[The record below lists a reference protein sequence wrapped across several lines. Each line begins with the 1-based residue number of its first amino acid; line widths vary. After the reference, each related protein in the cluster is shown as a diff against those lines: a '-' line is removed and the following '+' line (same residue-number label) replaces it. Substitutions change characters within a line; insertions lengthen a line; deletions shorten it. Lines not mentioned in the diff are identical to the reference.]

1 MDWSKGFSASCY
13 MSVVDPDSWRDI
25 QRMELTGGRV
35 SKMSTGLRQS
45 ADVTCTEFDVGKEIW
60 IRIYMTVSQGRDS
73 VNVPLFTGLATS
85 SDTDVN
91 GTRKEYPVQCYSV
104 LKPAQDTLLLR
115 GWYAPV
121 ETVANTLFRML
132 LGVCPAP
139 LVIDAGCPSLTA
151 AIIAG
156 KGETNLSMV
165 DRILTAI
172 NWRMVLE
179 GDGTIHICPKA
190 SKVSMT
196 FDALEYDV
204 IEPEVTLARDW
215 FDCPNIFR
223 AVQDDLTAIARDDDP
238 DSFLST
244 VRRGREVWK
253 EEDGCDFAEGE
264 TIGEYA
270 IRRLREEQQVALVV
284 SYSRRFHPDVKIGDI
299 IRLAYPGSGLEGAFT
314 VNTQSMELGKTSIDE
329 EVIL

>member
-13 MSVVDPDSWRDI
+13 MSVVDADTWRDI
-25 QRMELTGGRV
+25 KRMEITGGRV
-35 SKMSTGLRQS
+35 SRMPTGLRQS
-45 ADVTCTEFDVGKEIW
+45 ADITCTEFEAGKEIW
-60 IRIYMTVSQGRDS
+60 IRVYMTASQGRDS

-85 SDTDVN
+85 SDTDVD
-91 GTRKEYPVQCYSV
+91 GTRRSYPVQCYSV

-121 ETVANTLFRML
+121 ETGADVLFRQL
-132 LGVCPAP
+132 LDVCPAP
-139 LVIDAGCPSLTA
+139 LSIDDGCPSLTA

-196 FDALEYDV
+196 FDTLEYDV

-215 FDCPNIFR
+215 FDCPNVFR

-270 IRRLREEQQVALVV
+270 IRRLKEEQQIALVI
-284 SYSRRFHPDVKIGDI
+284 SYKRRFHPDITIGDI
-299 IRLAYPGSGLEGAFT
+299 VRLAYPGSGLEGDYT
-314 VNTQSMELGKTSIDE
+314 VNTQSMDLGKTSVSE
-329 EVIL
+329 EVVL

>member
-1 MDWSKGFSASCY
+1 

-35 SKMSTGLRQS
+35 SRMSTGLRQS
-45 ADVTCTEFDVGKEIW
+45 ADVTCTEFVVGKEIW

-73 VNVPLFTGLATS
+73 VNIPLFTGLATS
-85 SDTDVN
+85 SDTEVD
-91 GTRKEYPVQCYSV
+91 GTRKGYPVQCYSV

-121 ETVANTLFRML
+121 ETGANTLFRML

-139 LVIDAGCPSLTA
+139 LVIDTGCPSLTA

-190 SKVSMT
+190 TNVSMT

-215 FDCPNIFR
+215 FDCPNVFR

-270 IRRLREEQQVALVV
+270 IRRLKEEQQVALVV

-299 IRLAYPGSGLEGAFT
+299 VRLAYPGSGLEGAFT

-329 EVIL
+329 EVML

>member
-45 ADVTCTEFDVGKEIW
+45 ADVKCTKFDVGKEIW

-85 SDTDVN
+85 SDTDVD

-121 ETVANTLFRML
+121 ETGANTLFRML

-151 AIIAG
+151 EIIAG

-165 DRILTAI
+165 DRIL
-172 NWRMVLE
+172 RMSL
-179 GDGTIHICPKA
+179 HPK
-190 SKVSMT
+190 
-196 FDALEYDV
+196 
-204 IEPEVTLARDW
+204 
-215 FDCPNIFR
+215 
-223 AVQDDLTAIARDDDP
+223 
-238 DSFLST
+238 
-244 VRRGREVWK
+244 
-253 EEDGCDFAEGE
+253 
-264 TIGEYA
+264 
-270 IRRLREEQQVALVV
+270 
-284 SYSRRFHPDVKIGDI
+284 
-299 IRLAYPGSGLEGAFT
+299 IRLSRKHSKRCSIRS
-314 VNTQSMELGKTSIDE
+314 TQEIRLWSSTRI
-329 EVIL
+329 